1 MSTMQDLYGNPIGA
15 AKDFPLTIY
24 RKRQAA
30 ILYHYASLDYL
41 KGLIPLID
49 ETIFAFHR
57 VAQTAQAQGRDAL
70 FTSKRWGVRGT
81 SANADTYGT
90 PFLSE
95 FSQSVLKE
103 ISDRAFEVYDRT
115 TGAQYAAGGLREV
128 DTGWMSD
135 EEFNRYETAWNE
147 AFAYASKID
156 RTMSRQ
162 TDWEDSGFVQEWFNL
177 HEHFEPVP
185 MFRVRTDVQA
195 ETGKKPPRTGVY
207 VPQDDPHGALQFAW
221 TGGDYGAL
229 GECSTFNDI
238 GLDALSLVGRAALWL
253 NDPVND
259 QKMFDF
265 VKRGP
270 HTKVFRADPN
280 FDDRNPSVDNAW
292 AWAASE
298 AFTTRSCKWYFVE
311 LVNGEFDDAPE
322 TDADLIGSPSRLRCE
337 AGQPC
342 PVTGEWSTPAVTGSR
357 HFKQGETLP
366 DLNSDYGQTIW
377 YLEQRAT

>member
-1 MSTMQDLYGNPIGA
+1 MQDLFGNPIGTT
-15 AKDFPLTIY
+15 KDFPLTIY

-49 ETIFAFHR
+49 ETIHAFHR
-57 VAQTAQAQGRDAL
+57 VAQTAQAEGRDAL

-95 FSQSVLKE
+95 FRQGILKQ

-135 EEFNRYETAWNE
+135 AEYERYEKAWNT
-147 AFAYASKID
+147 AYAYASKID
-156 RTMSRQ
+156 RTMSRK
-162 TDWEDSGFVQEWFNL
+162 TAWKDSGFVQEWFHL
-177 HEHFEPVP
+177 HEHFEPFP
-185 MFRVRTDVQA
+185 KFRVRTDVQA

-221 TGGDYGAL
+221 AGGDYGAL

-238 GLDALSLVGRAALWL
+238 GLDALRLVGRAGLWL

-270 HTKVFRADPN
+270 HTKVFRSDPN

-292 AWAASE
+292 AWAAGESH
-298 AFTTRSCKWYFVE
+298 TTRPCKWYLVE
-311 LVNGEFDDAPE
+311 LVNGEFDETVDSDASL
-322 TDADLIGSPSRLRCE
+322 TNSVQRLRCE

-342 PVTGEWSTPAVTGSR
+342 PADGDWFTPGVQGSR
-357 HFKQGETLP
+357 HFKQGEIMP
-366 DLNSDYGQTIW
+366 EVKSDYGQPIW
-377 YLEQRAT
+377 YCEPSGEES

>member
-1 MSTMQDLYGNPIGA
+1 MQDLYGNPIGA
-15 AKDFPLTIY
+15 VKEFPLTIY
-24 RKRQAA
+24 QKRQAA
-30 ILYHYASLDYL
+30 ILYYYASLDYL
-41 KGLIPLID
+41 EGLIPLVD
-49 ETIFAFHR
+49 ETINAFHR

-70 FTSKRWGVRGT
+70 FASKRWGVRGT
-81 SANADTYGT
+81 SANADTHGT

-95 FSQSVLKE
+95 FRQGILKQ
-103 ISDRAFEVYDRT
+103 IADRAFEIYDRT

-135 EEFNRYETAWNE
+135 AEYERYEKAWNT
-147 AFAYASKID
+147 AYAYANKID

-162 TDWEDSGFVQEWFNL
+162 TAWEDDGFVREWLNH
-177 HEHFEPVP
+177 HERFEPLP
-185 MFRVRTDVQA
+185 NFRVRTDVQA

-221 TGGDYGAL
+221 AGGDYGAL

-238 GLDALSLVGRAALWL
+238 GLDALRLVGRAGLWL

-298 AFTTRSCKWYFVE
+298 SYTTRSCKWYFVE
-311 LVNGEFDDAPE
+311 MMHGEIDDAPE
-322 TDADLIGSPSRLRCE
+322 ADPELESGVQRLRCE

-342 PVTGEWSTPAVTGSR
+342 PRDGEWETPARADSR
-357 HFKQGETLP
+357 RRFNQGDVMPRLAT
-366 DLNSDYGQTIW
+366 DYGVTIW
-377 YLEQRAT
+377 YRVGD

>member
-1 MSTMQDLYGNPIGA
+1 MQDPFGNPIGT

-41 KGLIPLID
+41 KGLLPLID
-49 ETIFAFHR
+49 ETINAFHR

-70 FTSKRWGVRGT
+70 FTSKRWGVRGS

-90 PFLSE
+90 PFLSGLRE
-95 FSQSVLKE
+95 TTLKQ
-103 ISDRAFEVYDRT
+103 ISDVAFEKHGQTDVC
-115 TGAQYAAGGLREV
+115 YAAGGLREV

-135 EEFNRYETAWNE
+135 NEYQRYETAWH
-147 AFAYASKID
+147 AAYAYASNID
-156 RTMSRQ
+156 DTMDRQSRW
-162 TDWEDSGFVQEWFNL
+162 DDSMFVRKWTECQS
-177 HEHFEPVP
+177 HFEPLP
-185 MFRVRTDVQA
+185 NFRVRTDVQA

-207 VPQDDPHGALQFAW
+207 VSQDDPHGALQFAW

-238 GLDALSLVGRAALWL
+238 GLDALSLVGRDALWR

-280 FDDRNPSVDNAW
+280 FEDSNPSVDNAW
-292 AWAASE
+292 AWVASE
-298 AFTTRSCKWYFVE
+298 AFTTRPCKWYFVE
-311 LVNGEFDDAPE
+311 RVNGEFDDAV
-322 TDADLIGSPSRLRCE
+322 DADASLTNGVQRLRCE

-342 PVTGEWSTPAVTGSR
+342 PAEGEWFTPGVPGKR
-357 HFKQGETLP
+357 YFKQGEVMP
-366 DLNSDYGQTIW
+366 EVKSDYGQVIW
-377 YLEQRAT
+377 YCESAGTQP

>member
-1 MSTMQDLYGNPIGA
+1 MQDLYGNPIGA

-49 ETIFAFHR
+49 ETINAFHG
-57 VAQTAQAQGRDAL
+57 VAQMAQAQGRDAL
-70 FTSKRWGVRGT
+70 FTSKRWGVRDT
-81 SANADTYGT
+81 NANADTHGT
-90 PFLSE
+90 PYLSTLRE
-95 FSQSVLKE
+95 TTLKQ
-103 ISDRAFEVYDRT
+103 ISDVAFEVYGQTDVRNV
-115 TGAQYAAGGLREV
+115 AGGLREIST
-128 DTGWMSD
+128 DWMSD
-135 EEFNRYETAWNE
+135 AEYERYEKAWNT
-147 AFAYASKID
+147 AYAYANKID

-162 TDWEDSGFVQEWFNL
+162 TAWKDSGFVQEWLHL
-177 HEHFEPVP
+177 HEYFEPLP
-185 MFRVRTDVQA
+185 KFRVRTDVQA

-221 TGGDYGAL
+221 AGDNYGAL
-229 GECSTFNDI
+229 GECSTFNQI
-238 GLDALSLVGRAALWL
+238 GLEALSLLGRAALWL

-265 VKRGP
+265 VTRGP

-298 AFTTRSCKWYFVE
+298 AYTTSPCKWYFVE
-311 LVNGEFDDAPE
+311 VVNGEFDDHPDTGF
-322 TDADLIGSPSRLRCE
+322 TDGAQRLRCE
-337 AGQPC
+337 AGKPC
-342 PVTGEWSTPAVTGSR
+342 PVDGEWFTPGVPGSR
-357 HFKQGETLP
+357 RFSQGEVMP
-366 DLNSDYGQTIW
+366 DMKSDYGQTIW
-377 YLEQRAT
+377 YCEQREA

>member
-1 MSTMQDLYGNPIGA
+1 MQDLYGNPIGA

-49 ETIFAFHR
+49 ETIYVFHR

-70 FTSKRWGVRGT
+70 FTSKRWGARGT

-95 FSQSVLKE
+95 FRQGILKQ
-103 ISDRAFEVYDRT
+103 ISDRAFEVHDRT
-115 TGAQYAAGGLREV
+115 TGAHYAAGGLREV
-128 DTGWMSD
+128 GTGWMSD
-135 EEFNRYETAWNE
+135 AEYERYEKAWNTTY
-147 AFAYASKID
+147 AYANKID

-162 TDWEDSGFVQEWFNL
+162 TAWKDSGFVQEWLHL
-177 HEHFEPVP
+177 HERFEPLP
-185 MFRVRTDVQA
+185 KFRVRTDVQA

-207 VPQDDPHGALQFAW
+207 VSQDDPHGALQFAW
-221 TGGDYGAL
+221 AGGDFGAL

-238 GLDALSLVGRAALWL
+238 GLDALRLVGRAGLWL

-292 AWAASE
+292 AWASGE
-298 AFTTRSCKWYFVE
+298 SYTTRPCKWYFVE
-311 LVNGEFDDAPE
+311 MIHGEFDETVDSDASLTNGPQ
-322 TDADLIGSPSRLRCE
+322 RLRCE

-342 PVTGEWSTPAVTGSR
+342 PADGEWSKARSCPR
-357 HFKQGETLP
+357 
-366 DLNSDYGQTIW
+366 
-377 YLEQRAT
+377 